1 MLIILEAN
9 MVYLVIG
16 LVISV
21 FGLMIFW
28 EVNKSLKEQN
38 DTLIFLNTKLN
49 NDLNS
54 ALSKN
59 ASLWSEINSISSISE
74 VTKNQLEELLAK
86 QETFEIPVG
95 SQVKWFDKAGNEEF
109 GVVYDDFKT
118 PEKHLVVVRG
128 ISKGKLTGRYFTV
141 SLERISII
149 D

>member
-1 MLIILEAN
+1 
-9 MVYLVIG
+9 MVYLGI
-16 LVISV
+16 LLTITL
-21 FGLMIFW
+21 FGLMILW
-28 EVNKSLKEQN
+28 EFIKSYKEQN

-49 NDLNS
+49 EDLNA

-59 ASLWSEINSISSISE
+59 AALWTEINSISSISE

-95 SQVKWFDKAGNEEF
+95 SQVKWFDRAGNEEF
-109 GVVYDDFKT
+109 GVVCDDFKT

>member
-1 MLIILEAN
+1 

-21 FGLMIFW
+21 FGLMIFS

-49 NDLNS
+49 DDLNS

-59 ASLWSEINSISSISE
+59 ATLWSEINSISSISE
-74 VTKNQLEELLAK
+74 ITKNQLEELLAK

-95 SQVKWFDKAGNEEF
+95 SQVKWFDRAGNEEF
-109 GVVYDDFKT
+109 GVVCDDFKT